1 MRDRFLMARRS
12 EWVAAECL
20 LAFRDNDGSDDAHVG
35 AALIAEGIHM
45 LRLCA
50 KAWGANIP

>member
-1 MRDRFLMARRS
+1 MRDRFLMARRN
-12 EWVAAECL
+12 EWIAAECL
-20 LAFRDNDGSDDAHVG
+20 LAYRNGEDSDDAHVG
-35 AALIAEGIHM
+35 GALIAEGIHM